1 MEGGVAVGPGN
12 IRDRLANLPV
22 TNIQPEIITF
32 DAQYSSPT
40 GSILIMVTGNIAI
53 DNENK
58 QRFSQCFQLLNL
70 NGNYVVFN
78 DIFRLN
84 YG

>member
-1 MEGGVAVGPGN
+1 M
-12 IRDRLANLPV
+12 
-22 TNIQPEIITF
+22 
-32 DAQYSSPT
+32 
-40 GSILIMVTGNIAI
+40 IMVTGNIAI

-58 QRFSQCFQLLNL
+58 QRFSQAFQLLNI
-70 NGNYVVFN
+70 NGNYAIFN

>member
-1 MEGGVAVGPGN
+1 MEGNVATGPSAIGEK
-12 IRDRLANLPV
+12 LANLPV

-32 DAQYSSPT
+32 DAQYASPT
-40 GSILIMVTGNIAI
+40 GNIMIMVTGNIAI
-53 DNENK
+53 DNDNK
-58 QRFSQCFQLLNL
+58 QRFSQAFQLLNL
-70 NGNYVVFN
+70 NGNYAIFN

>member
-1 MEGGVAVGPGN
+1 
-12 IRDRLANLPV
+12 L
-22 TNIQPEIITF
+22 TF
-32 DAQYSSPT
+32 DAQFASPQ
-40 GSILIMVTGNIAI
+40 GNIIIMVTGNIAI

-58 QRFSQCFQLLNL
+58 QRFSQAFQLLNI
-70 NGNYVVFN
+70 NGNYAIFN